1 MIELPVNQTQSGNQ
15 DQIARLVIEDIL
27 INISLCSSF
36 TVAQVL
42 LGQGLGNDVGEITV
56 VDFVKLNQLV
66 GENCQIIIIIC
77 LRPFTNAVQI
87 IGSWG
92 QIHREIQISRF
103 VGESSI
109 DQQRICLFVLNI
121 LFLKNNSERSII
133 IRSLVREQS
142 SIKLGNRN
150 CSVRVL
156 FIQLETVT

>member
-1 MIELPVNQTQSGNQ
+1 MIKLPVNQTQSGDQ

-42 LGQGLGNDVGEITV
+42 LGQGLGNDVGEIAV
-56 VDFVKLNQLV
+56 VDFVKLDQLV
-66 GENCQIIIIIC
+66 SKNCQIIIIIC
-77 LRPFTNAVQI
+77 LCPFTDAVQI

-103 VGESSI
+103 IGESSI
-109 DQQRICLFVLNI
+109 YQQRICLFVLNI
-121 LFLKNNSERSII
+121 LFLKNNSERSIVI
-133 IRSLVREQS
+133 GSLVREQS